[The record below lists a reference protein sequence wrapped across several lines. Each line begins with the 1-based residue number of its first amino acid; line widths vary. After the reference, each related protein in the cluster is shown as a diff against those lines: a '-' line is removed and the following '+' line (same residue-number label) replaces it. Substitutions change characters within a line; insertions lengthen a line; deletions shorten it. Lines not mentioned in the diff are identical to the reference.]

1 MKKTKNYT
9 LFTME
14 GIIVLG
20 IYGLIVITLVA
31 SPILKKKFGK
41 TATEIAKQEK
51 LVAEEMRSY
60 DYKHTV
66 YQITLENNEE
76 KINIVIKTTPNNKEK
91 EYYTTLSIYNNG
103 DIEAN
108 EGNKKSKDK
117 NQAKQILEKLLISV
131 KKDEH
136 KTSLDNFLKEIIENS
151 KKINTKKKIDFQII
165 YNNITE
171 KFKHNNI
178 PNNTSLIDNANNN
191 ANNINY

>member
-66 YQITLENNEE
+66 HQITLENNEE

-178 PNNTSLIDNANNN
+178 PNNTSLIDNANN
-191 ANNINY
+191 INY

>member
-1 MKKTKNYT
+1 
-9 LFTME
+9 
-14 GIIVLG
+14 
-20 IYGLIVITLVA
+20 
-31 SPILKKKFGK
+31 
-41 TATEIAKQEK
+41 
-51 LVAEEMRSY
+51 MRSY
-60 DYKHTV
+60 GYKHTV

-131 KKDEH
+131 KNDEH

-178 PNNTSLIDNANNN
+178 PNNTLLIDNANN
-191 ANNINY
+191 INY